1 MNDILF
7 AILIFLYGASF
18 FADTFV
24 FSYPSKIYN
33 GQKAIGIIF
42 NTQKKLSFLVRIA
55 VNITYPLAAYLV
67 DVSYISSENA
77 YFILYMM
84 IAAIV
89 GVIFSKPMAPRGE
102 PVEIDKRLKIG
113 SWFYI
118 FHFIF

>member
-55 VNITYPLAAYLV
+55 VNITYPLAAFLV
-67 DVSYISSENA
+67 
-77 YFILYMM
+77 
-84 IAAIV
+84 
-89 GVIFSKPMAPRGE
+89 
-102 PVEIDKRLKIG
+102 
-113 SWFYI
+113 
-118 FHFIF
+118 